1 MTSFKFIYHISQW
14 ECALWLVDACA
25 DQFEASTLSPS
36 GTPLKHTFFWTLVH
50 SIFRPCPPH
59 GISSPPPPPPPP
71 PPLKYVTNRVFSVH
85 TISNVTSFF
94 RAEKSLPNFQCGP
107 LTRLVRGI
115 YLEDNYGLLHG
126 YRFSG
131 PFSISLILRQES
143 AVLKRRTVLFLR

>member
-1 MTSFKFIYHISQW
+1 MSMRMCTMIGRCMRRSIRSFNTFPLGYPPEAFLLLNIGSFKF
-14 ECALWLVDACA
+14 
-25 DQFEASTLSPS
+25 
-36 GTPLKHTFFWTLVH
+36 
-50 SIFRPCPPH
+50 PPF
-59 GISSPPPPPPPP
+59 P

-94 RAEKSLPNFQCGP
+94 RAEKSLPNLQCGP

-126 YRFSG
+126 YSFSG
-131 PFSISLILRQES
+131 PFSISLILKQES

>member
-1 MTSFKFIYHISQW
+1 MIGRCMRRSIRSFNTFPLGYPPEAFLLLNIGSFKFP
-14 ECALWLVDACA
+14 
-25 DQFEASTLSPS
+25 PS
-36 GTPLKHTFFWTLVH
+36 
-50 SIFRPCPPH
+50 
-59 GISSPPPPPPPP
+59 PP

-126 YRFSG
+126 YSFSG
-131 PFSISLILRQES
+131 PFSISLILKQES
-143 AVLKRRTVLFLR
+143 AVLKRRTELFLR